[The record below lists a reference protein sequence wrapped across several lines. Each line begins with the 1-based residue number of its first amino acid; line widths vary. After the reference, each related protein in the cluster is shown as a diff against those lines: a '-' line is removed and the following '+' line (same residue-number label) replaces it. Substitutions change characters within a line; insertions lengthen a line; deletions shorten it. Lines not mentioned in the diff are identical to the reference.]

1 MMAKRAAAKTPAP
14 PVPKGAGDAPTN
26 TEIEITGSN
35 EVWSEYHLIDGTRL
49 RIRPVLVSAFRAE
62 GQWMPDGEPVYGVK
76 LTFITDIQA
85 PTALK
90 KKIT

>member
-1 MMAKRAAAKTPAP
+1 MMAKRAAKTPAS

-26 TEIEITGSN
+26 TEIEITASN
-35 EVWSEYHLIDGTRL
+35 EAWSEYHLIDGTRL
-49 RIRPVLVSAFRAE
+49 RIRPVLVSAFRAQ

-85 PTALK
+85 PAALK